1 MMESLPEGII
11 IKRDPEEEKNKT
23 NYVCYKMYRQDKVIG
38 VANYRLFRSQNP
50 YWYIDEFTISEQ
62 KQGYGTY
69 LLKSIVR
76 EMWSQ
81 EHLPIEIYPTSLQM
95 PKEKFVAWLV
105 RRGFTEKLDLQ
116 TNILVLILYPKIYRI
131 EAFWDHKAQV
141 WTTSS
146 DEVPGLATESDR
158 LESLTQKLRVMVP
171 ELLQL
176 NHVLTLDL
184 SNTVLIEVIGHRQEM
199 VEAA

>member
-1 MMESLPEGII
+1 
-11 IKRDPEEEKNKT
+11 
-23 NYVCYKMYRQDKVIG
+23 
-38 VANYRLFRSQNP
+38 
-50 YWYIDEFTISEQ
+50 
-62 KQGYGTY
+62 
-69 LLKSIVR
+69 
-76 EMWSQ
+76 
-81 EHLPIEIYPTSLQM
+81 
-95 PKEKFVAWLV
+95 
-105 RRGFTEKLDLQ
+105 
-116 TNILVLILYPKIYRI
+116 LILYPKIYRI
-131 EAFWDHKAQV
+131 EAFWDHEAQV

-184 SNTVLIEVIGHRQEM
+184 SNTVLIEVIGRQEM